1 MPPFTRCV
9 LCWAMLGAA
18 YADEEEH
25 SQWQDWRLTFR
36 SWLVYAQEDFE
47 KDLNEAET
55 ATSPMDFVEMTTAQ
69 HGRSEKLH
77 SILVGL
83 LRNRPLKILRSV
95 EGRNGLEVWRQ
106 LSQQMQPR
114 TRARSIALL
123 QAFLAH
129 PPFKKDG
136 VLEQVLG
143 LERLAEE
150 YAQVS
155 KEELSDNTKLS
166 VLLKVV
172 PNNLRQH
179 LQLQMD
185 ESADYLSVREK
196 VLAYERTTTS
206 WSSHTVYR
214 ELDIKKD
221 EKVDEAVPMEIDPS
235 RASRRE
241 KGKENRKV
249 LARTSRAKASS
260 KMVESQRA
268 RTRASLRTMENREM
282 QEEERAKVCPTTC
295 ASCVATGGIGL
306 ESAQFEL

>member
-1 MPPFTRCV
+1 M
-9 LCWAMLGAA
+9 
-18 YADEEEH
+18 
-25 SQWQDWRLTFR
+25 DWRFGDNCHSR
-36 SWLVYAQEDFE
+36 CSRGQ
-47 KDLNEAET
+47 
-55 ATSPMDFVEMTTAQ
+55 
-69 HGRSEKLH
+69 GR
-77 SILVGL
+77 GQL
-83 LRNRPLKILRSV
+83 LSY
-95 EGRNGLEVWRQ
+95 
-106 LSQQMQPR
+106 
-114 TRARSIALL
+114 

-241 KGKENRKV
+241 KGKEN
-249 LARTSRAKASS
+249 
-260 KMVESQRA
+260 
-268 RTRASLRTMENREM
+268 
-282 QEEERAKVCPTTC
+282 
-295 ASCVATGGIGL
+295 
-306 ESAQFEL
+306 